1 MTALAPHLVEDIRAS
16 SRKLVREFGFL
27 DKTIAGTNLSGSGV
41 HAVMEIGLTPG
52 ITAKELTARLKLEKS
67 TVSRLL
73 KSLEARGDIL
83 QTKSKTDGRAY
94 GLSLTEAGKE
104 TWFAINRF
112 GDTQARTALAQ
123 ISNLDVA
130 TIANAL
136 STYADALG
144 NRYNGAKAAESEF
157 EIEEGY
163 QTGMIGDVAALH
175 ARTHGSI
182 VGMGPAF
189 ESVVSQA
196 MAEFMP
202 RVDRPMNNS
211 WSVLDGGEVIGSI
224 TIDGEDLGN
233 NIAHLRWFILSEK
246 LRGKGL
252 GRVLLQKAL
261 DHCDSLGF
269 DEIHLWTLKGLDAA
283 RSLYERNGFF
293 LADEYLGDQWGKE
306 VAEQKFIRKRPA

>member
-189 ESVVSQA
+189 ESVCFPS
-196 MAEFMP
+196 
-202 RVDRPMNNS
+202 
-211 WSVLDGGEVIGSI
+211 
-224 TIDGEDLGN
+224 
-233 NIAHLRWFILSEK
+233 H
-246 LRGKGL
+246 
-252 GRVLLQKAL
+252 GR
-261 DHCDSLGF
+261 
-269 DEIHLWTLKGLDAA
+269 IHAA
-283 RSLYERNGFF
+283 C
-293 LADEYLGDQWGKE
+293 
-306 VAEQKFIRKRPA
+306 